1 MDKNKKNKIR
11 KWALIL
17 LVTLDYFFLSR
28 LWALIVLLIA
38 CVPVRDNWH
47 IYCLAI
53 GVPILLISLVV
64 RILLAMKK
72 EGECFDCDID
82 TDIADI
88 DIEEENTQSER
99 HE

>member
-11 KWALIL
+11 KQALEL

-64 RILLAMKK
+64 GIIQSIKK
-72 EGECFDCDID
+72 EGGCFDCHID
-82 TDIADI
+82 
-88 DIEEENTQSER
+88 SHR
-99 HE
+99 RKRYKLWRP